1 MAPKL
6 KEIERLKRGPKP
18 KNVKEKVDLLR
29 EKSDLY
35 FFGKFLI
42 FSKFP
47 GKKSYF

>member
-35 FFGKFLI
+35 FFGKFL
-42 FSKFP
+42 FFRNFQEKKFNL
-47 GKKSYF
+47 